1 MTEVLLFMLMLFLAY
16 LFIPSSWF
24 SSIFSSV
31 QTPVVPPV
39 AGTKI
44 TEAATKKMAVIPEDS
59 VLKRHFLTHL
69 RAEIEADLFPRP
81 SDSILQRH
89 YDAMVAAELK
99 SRLASMMAA

>member
-1 MTEVLLFMLMLFLAY
+1 MSEVLLFMLMLYLAY

-31 QTPVVPPV
+31 QTSVIPPTAGAKTTV
-39 AGTKI
+39 A
-44 TEAATKKMAVIPEDS
+44 AQKKTAVLPEDS

-69 RAEIEADLFPRP
+69 RAEIEAEFFPRP

-99 SRLASMMAA
+99 SRLATMTA